1 MSALFEWLPGR
12 KGLPFPGYGT
22 PRGVALRWLGPASRG
37 VHCAMRR
44 GVCMLVGLV
53 LLSAN
58 VAGAGA
64 LDSGI
69 SGRIVAG
76 PTCPVESVPPAPGC
90 AARPLRAT
98 LLIRRVGG
106 HGGATIVRSA
116 ADGRFR
122 VGLAAG
128 TYVVR
133 ALARAGATLPRP
145 PATSRVQVRV
155 GRYTFVTITYDTG
168 IR

>member
-1 MSALFEWLPGR
+1 
-12 KGLPFPGYGT
+12 
-22 PRGVALRWLGPASRG
+22 
-37 VHCAMRR
+37 MRR
-44 GVCMLVGLV
+44 GACLLICLV
-53 LLSAN
+53 LLSASA
-58 VAGAGA
+58 AGAGG

-98 LLIRRVGG
+98 LRIRRVGG
-106 HGGATIVRSA
+106 AGRATTVRSA

-122 VGLAAG
+122 VSLAAG
-128 TYVVR
+128 TYVVA

-145 PATSRVQVRV
+145 PATRRVRVRV